1 MAKKQSQA
9 DLRRRLLLDAFW
21 MPSVQTMVSRKSS
34 ITNAFVNALLP
45 ISQPTLEE
53 IEQAL
58 QILKMEPSDLR
69 CSYCGDKASEWD
81 HLRPIVVKMRPT
93 GYISEIANLVPSSGK
108 CNQSKR
114 NEYWKDW
121 MLGSADLSPSA
132 RGVAN
137 VEELIARLDAYE
149 RWKSPTKIDF
159 EKVMGKETWE
169 KYWSMWEKV
178 NAELRECQNFADSLR
193 ALISEGIKNA

>member
-1 MAKKQSQA
+1 MAKKKNQGELH
-9 DLRRRLLLDAFW
+9 DRLLLDAFW

-45 ISQPTLEE
+45 MVQPTVDE

-58 QILKMEPSDLR
+58 RILKMDATDLR

-81 HLRPIVVKMRPT
+81 HLRPIVENLRPT
-93 GYISEIANLVPSSGK
+93 GYISEIANLVPSCGK

-114 NEYWKDW
+114 NAYWKTW
-121 MLGSADLSPSA
+121 MLSSANLSPTG
-132 RGVAN
+132 RKVPN
-137 VEELIARLDAYE
+137 VHELISRLEAYE
-149 RWKSPTKIDF
+149 QWRSPTKIDF

-169 KYWSMWEKV
+169 KYWLMWEAI
-178 NAELRECQNFADSLR
+178 NTELRQCQDFADSLR
-193 ALISEGIKNA
+193 KKIAEAMKKM